1 MCSSEIK
8 ISIYIFPRWALLF
21 QTSNPLQFLSQQVL
35 VIPPT
40 LTLWNFRD
48 FPTWLGT
55 PWKEYFRPIFPVFP
69 ILIGFLA
76 FLQLLWST
84 RFECMAVIRKPS
96 YYRLRAVSLSFLVRR
111 PKRSRHKLPRA
122 WLKARDVGTKREF
135 SSRAAVLISRVSL
148 PRACTPLTKSEEKER
163 LLAVYLTMAPFI
175 RRKVVPEKRGTV
187 PAESIKASV
196 YMRKKGL
203 PLCPSQELI
212 TVLAHALIV
221 EPYPSWPAWASQS
234 VNMEKSGLAEEC
246 DLTVVKG
253 WPG

>member
-40 LTLWNFRD
+40 PTLWNFRD

-96 YYRLRAVSLSFLVRR
+96 YYRLRAVSLFFLVRR
-111 PKRSRHKLPRA
+111 PKRSRQKLPRA
-122 WLKARDVGTKREF
+122 WLKARDVATKREF
-135 SSRAAVLISRVSL
+135 SSRAAVLVSRVSRARAL
-148 PRACTPLTKSEEKER
+148 PSLNLKKKRDCLQSILLWLRLYGEKLSR
-163 LLAVYLTMAPFI
+163 
-175 RRKVVPEKRGTV
+175 KRG
-187 PAESIKASV
+187 A
-196 YMRKKGL
+196 
-203 PLCPSQELI
+203 PSQPSQFKRAFIWEKK
-212 TVLAHALIV
+212 V
-221 EPYPSWPAWASQS
+221 YPFAR
-234 VNMEKSGLAEEC
+234 VKS
-246 DLTVVKG
+246 
-253 WPG
+253 

>member
-21 QTSNPLQFLSQQVL
+21 QTSNPLQFLSQQLL

-40 LTLWNFRD
+40 PTLWNFRD

-96 YYRLRAVSLSFLVRR
+96 YYRLRAVSFLLGPSTKTLETQITTSVTEGARR
-111 PKRSRHKLPRA
+111 RH
-122 WLKARDVGTKREF
+122 
-135 SSRAAVLISRVSL
+135 
-148 PRACTPLTKSEEKER
+148 
-163 LLAVYLTMAPFI
+163 
-175 RRKVVPEKRGTV
+175 EKRVFFSGCR
-187 PAESIKASV
+187 PHFSRLASARV
-196 YMRKKGL
+196 HS
-203 PLCPSQELI
+203 P
-212 TVLAHALIV
+212 H
-221 EPYPSWPAWASQS
+221 
-234 VNMEKSGLAEEC
+234 
-246 DLTVVKG
+246 
-253 WPG
+253 

>member
-40 LTLWNFRD
+40 PTLWNFRD

-69 ILIGFLA
+69 MLIGFLA

-96 YYRLRAVSLSFLVRR
+96 YYRLRAVSLFFLVRR

-148 PRACTPLTKSEEKER
+148 PRACTPLTKSEAKER

-175 RRKVVPEKRGTV
+175 RRKVVPEKRSTV
-187 PAESIKASV
+187 PTESI
-196 YMRKKGL
+196 
-203 PLCPSQELI
+203 
-212 TVLAHALIV
+212 
-221 EPYPSWPAWASQS
+221 
-234 VNMEKSGLAEEC
+234 
-246 DLTVVKG
+246 
-253 WPG
+253 

>member
-1 MCSSEIK
+1 MCSSERK
-8 ISIYIFPRWALLF
+8 ISIYIPPRWALLF
-21 QTSNPLQFLSQQVL
+21 QTSHPLQFLSQQVL

-40 LTLWNFRD
+40 PTPWNFRD

-55 PWKEYFRPIFPVFP
+55 PWKEYFRPIFPM
-69 ILIGFLA
+69 LIAFLA

-96 YYRLRAVSLSFLVRR
+96 YYRLRAVSLFFLVRR

-148 PRACTPLTKSEEKER
+148 PRACTPLTKSKEKER

-187 PAESIKASV
+187 PAESI
-196 YMRKKGL
+196 
-203 PLCPSQELI
+203 
-212 TVLAHALIV
+212 
-221 EPYPSWPAWASQS
+221 
-234 VNMEKSGLAEEC
+234 
-246 DLTVVKG
+246 
-253 WPG
+253 